1 MATAYINR
9 DELATLRSEFVGD
22 ATVRIRTRMVG
33 GTAVVDLTE
42 MAPHNSRPLS
52 ATKLAAIV
60 RVEGRANV
68 AKPRKVGLPITDNA
82 IVRERHRLDENGHR
96 ITDHIRVRN
105 LTYVVAGR

>member
-1 MATAYINR
+1 MANYINR

-33 GTAVVDLTE
+33 GVAVVDLTE

-52 ATKLAAIV
+52 ATKLATIV
-60 RVEGRANV
+60 RAEGKANV
-68 AKPRKVGLPITDNA
+68 SRPRAIQNPISDNA

-96 ITDHIRVRN
+96 VTDHIRVRN